1 MRNIKMLLQ
10 YDGTRYKGWQKQN
23 QKGSTVVT
31 IQGKI
36 ENVLSKMTG
45 EEIEVIGCGRT
56 DSGVHADNY
65 VANFFTNSNMTVD
78 EMMNYLLEYL
88 PEDIV
93 IKELKLASDRFHSR
107 LNVKGKT
114 YVYSIQN
121 TEYQDVFTKRFAYH
135 ITEKLDIDSMIEGAQ
150 YLIGT
155 HDFKSFTN
163 LKAKNGKKST
173 VRTIKNIEIENND
186 GLVKIKVSGNGFL
199 LNMVRI
205 IVGTLIEVGL
215 NQRKPEDIKEILE
228 SKNREASGLKV
239 PAKGLMLESLEY

>member
-23 QKGSTVVT
+23 QKGNSVVT

-65 VANFFTNSNMTVD
+65 VANFFTDSKMTLV
-78 EMMNYLLEYL
+78 EMMSYLEEYL

-93 IKELKLASDRFHSR
+93 VKELKIASDRFHSR

-121 TEYQDVFTKRFAYH
+121 TKYQDVFSKRFAYH
-135 ITEKLDIDSMIEGAQ
+135 IKEELDIESMREGAK

-163 LKAKNGKKST
+163 LKVKNGKKST
-173 VRTIKNIEIENND
+173 IRTIRDI
-186 GLVKIKVSGNGFL
+186 KITNYNGF
-199 LNMVRI
+199 V
-205 IVGTLIEVGL
+205 
-215 NQRKPEDIKEILE
+215 QIKGIQKIL
-228 SKNREASGLKV
+228 KR
-239 PAKGLMLESLEY
+239 Y

>member
-23 QKGSTVVT
+23 QKGNSVVT

-65 VANFFTNSNMTVD
+65 VANFFTDSKMTLV
-78 EMMNYLLEYL
+78 EMMSYLEEYL

-93 IKELKLASDRFHSR
+93 VKELKIASDRFHSR

-121 TEYQDVFTKRFAYH
+121 TKYQDVFSKRFAYH
-135 ITEKLDIDSMIEGAQ
+135 IKEELDIESMREGAK

-163 LKAKNGKKST
+163 LKVKNGKKST
-173 VRTIKNIEIENND
+173 IRTIRDIKITNYNGFVQIE
-186 GLVKIKVSGNGFL
+186 VSGNGFL

-205 IVGTLIEVGL
+205 IVGTLVEVGVHKR
-215 NQRKPEDIKEILE
+215 NPEDIKEILE
-228 SKNREASGLKV
+228 NSGLKV
-239 PAKGLMLESLEY
+239 PGKGLMLKNLEY

>member
-23 QKGSTVVT
+23 QKGNSVVT

-65 VANFFTNSNMTVD
+65 VANFFTDSKMTLV
-78 EMMNYLLEYL
+78 EMMSYLEEYL

-93 IKELKLASDRFHSR
+93 VKELKIASDRFHSR

-121 TEYQDVFTKRFAYH
+121 TKYQDVFSKRFAYH
-135 ITEKLDIDSMIEGAQ
+135 IKEELDIESMREGAK

-163 LKAKNGKKST
+163 LKVKNGKKST
-173 VRTIKNIEIENND
+173 IRDIKITNYNGFVQIE
-186 GLVKIKVSGNGFL
+186 VSGNGFL

-205 IVGTLIEVGL
+205 IVGTLVEVGVHKR
-215 NQRKPEDIKEILE
+215 NPEDIKEILE
-228 SKNREASGLKV
+228 SKNRENSGLKV
-239 PAKGLMLESLEY
+239 PGKGLMLKNLEY

>member
-23 QKGSTVVT
+23 QKGNSVVT

-65 VANFFTNSNMTVD
+65 VANFFTDSKMTLV
-78 EMMNYLLEYL
+78 EMMSYLEEYL

-93 IKELKLASDRFHSR
+93 VKELKIASDRFHSR

-121 TEYQDVFTKRFAYH
+121 TKYQDVFSKRFAYH
-135 ITEKLDIDSMIEGAQ
+135 IKEELDIESMREGAK

-163 LKAKNGKKST
+163 LKVKNGKKST
-173 VRTIKNIEIENND
+173 IRTIRDIKITNYNGFVQIE
-186 GLVKIKVSGNGFL
+186 VSGNGFL
-199 LNMVRI
+199 LNLS
-205 IVGTLIEVGL
+205 LIH
-215 NQRKPEDIKEILE
+215 I
-228 SKNREASGLKV
+228 
-239 PAKGLMLESLEY
+239 

>member
-1 MRNIKMLLQ
+1 MRNIKMTLQ

-36 ENVLSKMTG
+36 ESVLSKMTG

-56 DSGVHADNY
+56 DSGVHAENY
-65 VANFFTNSNMTVD
+65 VANFFTNSNMTVE
-78 EMMNYLLEYL
+78 EMEAYLLEYL

-93 IKELKLASDRFHSR
+93 VKELRVASERFHAR
-107 LNVKGKT
+107 YNVKGKT

-121 TEYQDVFTKRFAYH
+121 TKYQDVFTKRFSYH
-135 ITEKLDIDSMIEGAQ
+135 ISEELDLDKMIEGSK

-163 LKAKNGKKST
+163 LKVKKEKRST
-173 VRTIKNIEIENND
+173 ERTINEINITKNNGLVQIEIN
-186 GLVKIKVSGNGFL
+186 GNSFL

-215 NQRKPEDIKEILE
+215 GERKPKDIKVILE
-228 SKNREASGLKV
+228 AMDREKSGLKA
-239 PAKGLMLESLEY
+239 PAKGLTLKNLEY

>member
-23 QKGSTVVT
+23 QKGNSVVT

-65 VANFFTNSNMTVD
+65 VANFFTDSKMTLV
-78 EMMNYLLEYL
+78 EMMSYLEEYL

-93 IKELKLASDRFHSR
+93 VKELKIASDRFHSR

-121 TEYQDVFTKRFAYH
+121 TKYQDVFSKRFAYH
-135 ITEKLDIDSMIEGAQ
+135 IKEELDIESMREGAK

-163 LKAKNGKKST
+163 LKVKNGKKST
-173 VRTIKNIEIENND
+173 IRTIRDIKITNYNGFVQIE
-186 GLVKIKVSGNGFL
+186 VSGNGFL

-205 IVGTLIEVGL
+205 IVGTLVEVGVHKR
-215 NQRKPEDIKEILE
+215 NPEAIKEILE
-228 SKNREASGLKV
+228 SKNRENSGLKV
-239 PAKGLMLESLEY
+239 PGKGLMLKNLEY

>member
-65 VANFFTNSNMTVD
+65 VANFFTNSTMTLE
-78 EMMNYLLEYL
+78 EMMSYLEEYL

-93 IKELKLASDRFHSR
+93 VKELKIASDRFHSR

-121 TEYQDVFTKRFAYH
+121 TKYQDVFSKRFAYH
-135 ITEKLDIDSMIEGAQ
+135 IKEELDVESMKEGSK

-163 LKAKNGKKST
+163 LKVKNGKKST
-173 VRTIKNIEIENND
+173 IRTIRNIEIINNN
-186 GLVKIKVSGNGFL
+186 GLVQIEVSGNGFL

-205 IVGTLIEVGL
+205 IVGTLVEVGL
-215 NQRKPEDIKEILE
+215 HKRKSEDIKEILE
-228 SKNREASGLKV
+228 SKNRENSGLKV
-239 PAKGLMLESLEY
+239 PGKGLMLKNLEY

>member
-23 QKGSTVVT
+23 QKGNSVVT

-65 VANFFTNSNMTVD
+65 VANFFTDSKMTLV
-78 EMMNYLLEYL
+78 EMMSYLEEYL

-93 IKELKLASDRFHSR
+93 VKELKIASDRFHSR

-121 TEYQDVFTKRFAYH
+121 TKYQDVFSKRFAYH
-135 ITEKLDIDSMIEGAQ
+135 IKEELDIESMREGAK

-163 LKAKNGKKST
+163 LKVKNGKKST
-173 VRTIKNIEIENND
+173 IRTIRDI
-186 GLVKIKVSGNGFL
+186 KITNYNGFVQ
-199 LNMVRI
+199 NR
-205 IVGTLIEVGL
+205 
-215 NQRKPEDIKEILE
+215 
-228 SKNREASGLKV
+228 SKWKWISVKYGKNNCRNISRGW
-239 PAKGLMLESLEY
+239 SS

>member
-23 QKGSTVVT
+23 QKGNSVVT

-65 VANFFTNSNMTVD
+65 VANFFTDSKMTLV
-78 EMMNYLLEYL
+78 EMMSYLEEYL

-93 IKELKLASDRFHSR
+93 VKELKIASDRFHSR

-121 TEYQDVFTKRFAYH
+121 TKYQDVFSKRFAYH
-135 ITEKLDIDSMIEGAQ
+135 IKEELDIESMREGAK

-163 LKAKNGKKST
+163 LKYKSKS
-173 VRTIKNIEIENND
+173 I
-186 GLVKIKVSGNGFL
+186 FL
-199 LNMVRI
+199 
-205 IVGTLIEVGL
+205 
-215 NQRKPEDIKEILE
+215 
-228 SKNREASGLKV
+228 
-239 PAKGLMLESLEY
+239 

>member
-23 QKGSTVVT
+23 QKGNSVVT

-65 VANFFTNSNMTVD
+65 VANFFTDSKMTLV
-78 EMMNYLLEYL
+78 EMMSYLEEYL

-93 IKELKLASDRFHSR
+93 VKELKIASDRFHSR

-121 TEYQDVFTKRFAYH
+121 TKYQDVFSKRFAYH
-135 ITEKLDIDSMIEGAQ
+135 IKEELDIESMREGAK

-163 LKAKNGKKST
+163 LKVKNGKKST
-173 VRTIKNIEIENND
+173 IRTIRDIKITNYNGFVQIE
-186 GLVKIKVSGNGFL
+186 VSGNGFL

-205 IVGTLIEVGL
+205 IVGTLVEVGVHKR
-215 NQRKPEDIKEILE
+215 NPEYIKEILE
-228 SKNREASGLKV
+228 SKNRENSGLKV
-239 PAKGLMLESLEY
+239 PGKGLMLKNLEY